1 MLTGWLMLV
10 GCQLNVM
17 HVLVQIQ
24 NMLRGMR
31 DLLRAM
37 TITVHVL
44 HDYRIR
50 QRVAAEQRQP
60 NG

>member
-1 MLTGWLMLV
+1 MMLV
-10 GCQLNVM
+10 GYRLDVI
-17 HVLVQIQ
+17 HVHVQIW

-31 DLLRAM
+31 DLLHAM
-37 TITVHVL
+37 TVAVHVL

-60 NG
+60 NGQ

>member
-1 MLTGWLMLV
+1 LVLV
-10 GCQLNVM
+10 GCRLNVM
-17 HVLVQIQ
+17 HVLVQSG

-31 DLLRAM
+31 DLLHAM
-37 TITVHVL
+37 TVAVHVL